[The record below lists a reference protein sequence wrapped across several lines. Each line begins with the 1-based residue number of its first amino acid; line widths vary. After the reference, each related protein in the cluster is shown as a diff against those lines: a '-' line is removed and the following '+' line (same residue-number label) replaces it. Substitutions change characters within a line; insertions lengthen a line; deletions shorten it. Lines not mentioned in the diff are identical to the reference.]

1 MRCGFG
7 VLWGRLALVELVY
20 RVACEGKR
28 LLIKGKARGVW
39 CCVAV
44 CGGER
49 LFALI
54 IRRRV
59 VMALLFAWQSVV
71 GVYFYSCVL
80 HTRKRKH

>member
-28 LLIKGKARGVW
+28 LLIKGKARGAW

-44 CGGER
+44 CIGKRWFG
-49 LFALI
+49 LI
-54 IRRRV
+54 GR
-59 VMALLFAWQSVV
+59 
-71 GVYFYSCVL
+71 
-80 HTRKRKH
+80 

>member
-28 LLIKGKARGVW
+28 LLIKGKVRGAW

-49 LFALI
+49 LFAL
-54 IRRRV
+54 
-59 VMALLFAWQSVV
+59 LLGGA
-71 GVYFYSCVL
+71 
-80 HTRKRKH
+80 